1 MAAPIVMKN
10 AKLIYKNFAGA
21 PDKFNKNGQMP
32 NFSVIIPE
40 EDVGYYRDELKLNVK
55 KRISRDGN
63 EFYYL
68 KIKVGKYAAIYV
80 RDENGMMNEFQPEM
94 YPELDN
100 MYFTECD
107 ISFVTRTWT
116 NGITT
121 GESVYLSE
129 MFAKKGDR
137 SSLYREW
144 MTGPEDETLHD

>member
-1 MAAPIVMKN
+1 MAAPIVMRN

-94 YPELDN
+94 YP
-100 MYFTECD
+100 
-107 ISFVTRTWT
+107 
-116 NGITT
+116 
-121 GESVYLSE
+121 
-129 MFAKKGDR
+129 
-137 SSLYREW
+137 
-144 MTGPEDETLHD
+144 